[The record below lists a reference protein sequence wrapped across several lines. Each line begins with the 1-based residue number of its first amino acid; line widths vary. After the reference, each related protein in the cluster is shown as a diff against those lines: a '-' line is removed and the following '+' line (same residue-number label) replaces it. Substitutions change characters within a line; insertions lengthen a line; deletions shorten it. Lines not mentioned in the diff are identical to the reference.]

1 MWFEKSSLYREEA
14 GVVKVLSELSWGS
27 ALCIDCRWVSEK
39 KSKHPAS
46 SSLMLDMTGGKA
58 RTTTATVLAARLANS

>member
-14 GVVKVLSELSWGS
+14 GAAKVLSELSWGS
-27 ALCIDCRWVSEK
+27 AHCIDYLLVWEK

-46 SSLMLDMTGGKA
+46 SSLMLDTTGGKA
-58 RTTTATVLAARLANS
+58 RTTTVTLLAARLANS

>member
-14 GVVKVLSELSWGS
+14 GVAKVLSELSWGS
-27 ALCIDCRWVSEK
+27 ARCIDCLSVSEK

-58 RTTTATVLAARLANS
+58 RTTTVTVLATGLANS